1 MFYQTYLEASFFWG
15 GGVVNK
21 ISISFPFI
29 YFLFISYSC
38 PIHFLFISQ
47 IQFSFI
53 PMHFLFTSYSFPIH
67 FLFIFTPFFSFSKF
81 FKKQINNM
89 AVSKDLGLADVL
101 IYAKSN

>member
-1 MFYQTYLEASFFWG
+1 MFYQTYLEASFFG
-15 GGVVNK
+15 GRSSK
-21 ISISFPFI
+21 QRFLFPFPFI

-47 IQFSFI
+47 IQFLLISF
-53 PMHFLFTSYSFPIH
+53 HFQ
-67 FLFIFTPFFSFSKF
+67 SFS
-81 FKKQINNM
+81 KKQINNM